1 MERKWVP
8 LPPYRS
14 LLVVDVKD
22 FSGLPGRDHAA
33 VTDAIP
39 DILYGAFE
47 RVGAVDE
54 WARRRFAQSTGDG
67 LSAAFDSAVLPL
79 LVDPLP
85 RALQEELE
93 FRAQVDGLPGLRMRM
108 SVAVGPITDPN
119 PDGVSTG
126 SGHARVENHRLLD
139 ADVVKDL
146 LARSGPATRVAAA
159 ISSRAFEDAVVSGY
173 AGVGEDRYVGVPVR
187 VKSFDGTVY
196 LRVPLPTGDLLRSG
210 FEPSAAVDAP
220 APAPADRDTWSNHVS
235 GVVHGDVVQSRDHH
249 YGDRS
254 TYTAHG
260 DNNVNSGSGTQ
271 FTGDGVRY
279 YGRQRP

>member
-47 RVGAVDE
+47 RVGAVDA
-54 WARRRFAQSTGDG
+54 WAKRRFEQSTGDG

-93 FRAQVDGLPGLRMRM
+93 FRAQVDGLPELRMRM

-146 LARSGPATRVAAA
+146 LTRSGPATRVAAA
-159 ISSRAFEDAVVSGY
+159 ISRRAFEDAVVSGY
-173 AGVGEDRYVGVPVR
+173 AGVDEDRYVGVPVR

-210 FEPSAAVDAP
+210 FEPPAAADPPAAVAE
-220 APAPADRDTWSNHVS
+220 RDTWSNHVS
-235 GVVHGDVVQSRDHH
+235 GVVHGNVVQSRDHYH
-249 YGDRS
+249 GDRT

-260 DNNVNSGSGTQ
+260 DNNVNSGPGTQ

-279 YGRQRP
+279 YGRPRP